1 MIFGLGI
8 QDTVEQI
15 NMNYYYIRINEKA
28 ANTNKPVFIILSSNN
43 DGDADMYV
51 SLQPNSDLIQQNSWI
66 KPSTTSY
73 DFKSQETIS

>member
-1 MIFGLGI
+1 
-8 QDTVEQI
+8 
-15 NMNYYYIRINEKA
+15 MNYYYIRINEKT
-28 ANTNKPVFIILSSNN
+28 ANSNKPVYIILSSNN

-51 SLQPNSDLIQQNSWI
+51 SLQPNSDLIQQNSWT